1 LPGITPAGLR
11 SRWHVAADVG
21 KSADSATDLESEH
34 RTDPCQALW
43 YTNTWNTGYLPINS
57 NVGLN
62 LTCVAPQY
70 LSRFPQRVF
79 DNTGNFYNV
88 SNAVGSNTL
97 FNQTLYENYS
107 PA

>member
-1 LPGITPAGLR
+1 MPGITPAGFR
-11 SRWHVAADVG
+11 SRWHVAADLE
-21 KSADSATDLESEH
+21 SADSATDLESEH
-34 RTDPCQALW
+34 RTDPLPGPVVYKHLEYW
-43 YTNTWNTGYLPINS
+43 VSTNQLQCGFEPDL
-57 NVGLN
+57 
-62 LTCVAPQY
+62 CVAPQY